1 LPREQSATL
10 HAAEK
15 KAEKEE
21 KEQCDREWELKKR
34 NAPTLVCCA
43 LPLLCSVNSP
53 PFWQATEEKAKKE
66 ALKPQ
71 RKAERKTVRLADERA
86 AVVEVRR
93 IGQYGADMQP

>member
-1 LPREQSATL
+1 
-10 HAAEK
+10 
-15 KAEKEE
+15 
-21 KEQCDREWELKKR
+21 
-34 NAPTLVCCA
+34 VCCA
-43 LPLLCSVNSP
+43 LPVPCSVNSP

-93 IGQYGADMQP
+93 IGQYGADTQPDPIYDLSVRECLSEWALRSQRP